1 MTRAALYCR
10 LSREDDG
17 LEGTAESESIQNQ
30 RSMLLAWADRLGCAV
45 QGIYCDEDYSGADR
59 DRPAFNRMIA
69 AARAG
74 QIDVILAKSQSRF
87 TRDMEL
93 VEKYLHGLFPLW
105 GVRFLALVDHVDTA
119 DPAGKKSRQIYGL
132 MNEWYLEDLS
142 ANVRAV
148 LTHKRRQGCSIASG
162 ALYGYRKDPACRG
175 HLLPDEAA
183 AAVVVRIFAL
193 ALSGLGCAAIARR
206 LNAEGIPSPAAAKAL
221 AQGKAPG
228 PGLWSKATVHRMLT
242 NRTYAGD
249 LVQGRVERISW
260 RSSKTRR
267 LPEERWIVAPASQPP
282 LVSRAVFDRVQ
293 ALLAARARSGKPGA
307 PHPLAGLVVCGL
319 CGHLMEQTRSG
330 YRPKNG
336 LPTRYFRC
344 RTARRSP
351 AACCGQPYLP
361 LAELEEL
368 IAGRINA
375 LFEAAACLPPPPAK
389 APPPGAG
396 AGHRL
401 RQALAR
407 LYQDKAAGLLEEEE
421 FSALRTELLARLRL
435 TEAPQ
440 PSPENS
446 RFPPDAPPDPL
457 PPGRELAAALIEK
470 IVVWPPDE
478 TGNRRLEVFWRV

>member
-10 LSREDDG
+10 LSREDEG

-30 RSMLLAWADRLGCAV
+30 RSMLLAWADRLGYAV
-45 QGIYCDEDYSGADR
+45 QGVYCDEDYSGADR

-162 ALYGYRKDPACRG
+162 APYGYQKDPAQKG
-175 HLLPDEAA
+175 HLVPDEAA
-183 AAVVVRIFAL
+183 APVVERIFAL
-193 ALSGLGCAAIARR
+193 ALSGLGCAAIARC

-221 AQGKAPG
+221 TQGKAPG
-228 PGLWSKATVHRMLT
+228 PGLWTKATVHRMLT

-260 RSSKTRR
+260 RGSKTRR
-267 LPEERWIVAPASQPP
+267 LPKERWIVAPASQPP

-293 ALLAARARSGKPGA
+293 ALLSARARSGKQGA

-330 YRPKNG
+330 YQPKSG

-344 RTARRSP
+344 RTARQSP
-351 AACCGQPYLP
+351 ATCCGQPYLP
-361 LAELEEL
+361 LAPLEEL

-375 LFEAAACLPPPPAK
+375 LFESAASLPPPPAK

-396 AGHRL
+396 ARRRL

-407 LYQDKAAGLLEEEE
+407 LYQDNAAGLLEEEE
-421 FSALRTELLARLRL
+421 FSALRTELLARLHL
-435 TEAPQ
+435 AQNPAWG
-440 PSPENS
+440 PE
-446 RFPPDAPPDPL
+446 PAAPPESASSPPL
-457 PPGRELAAALIEK
+457 GRELAAALIEK

-478 TGNRRLEVFWRV
+478 NGNRRLEVFWRV

>member
-1 MTRAALYCR
+1 MMRAALYCR
-10 LSREDDG
+10 LSREDEG
-17 LEGTAESESIQNQ
+17 LTGSEESESIQNQ
-30 RSMLLAWADRLGCAV
+30 RSMLLAWADRLGYMV
-45 QGIYCDEDYSGADR
+45 QGVYCDEDYSGADR

-69 AARAG
+69 AARTG

-162 ALYGYRKDPACRG
+162 APYGYQKDPACKG
-175 HLLPDEAA
+175 HLVPDEAA
-183 AAVVVRIFAL
+183 APVVERIFAL
-193 ALSGLGCAAIARR
+193 ALSGLGCAAIARC

-221 AQGKAPG
+221 AAGRAPG

-260 RSSKTRR
+260 RGSQTRR
-267 LPEERWIVAPASQPP
+267 LPRERWIVAPASQPP

-293 ALLAARARSGKPGA
+293 AMLAARARSGKQGA

-319 CGHLMEQTRSG
+319 CGHLMEQTHSG
-330 YRPKNG
+330 YIPKSG
-336 LPTRYFRC
+336 AAPAKYFRC
-344 RTARRSP
+344 RTARQSP
-351 AACCGQPYLP
+351 LACCGQPYLP
-361 LAELEEL
+361 LAPLEKL
-368 IAGRINA
+368 IAGRVNA
-375 LFEAAACLPPPPAK
+375 LFEAAASLPPPPAK
-389 APPPGAG
+389 TPPPSAG
-396 AGHRL
+396 AGQRL
-401 RQALAR
+401 RQALAG

-421 FSALRTELLARLRL
+421 FAALRSELLARLHL
-435 TEAPQ
+435 TQTPPQ
-440 PSPENS
+440 CLETSKPPEPSP
-446 RFPPDAPPDPL
+446 L
-457 PPGRELAAALIEK
+457 GRELAAALIEK
-470 IVVWPPDE
+470 ILVWPPDAN
-478 TGNRRLEVFWRV
+478 GNRRLEVFWRV

>member
-10 LSREDDG
+10 LSREDEG
-17 LEGTAESESIQNQ
+17 LEASAESESIQNQ
-30 RSMLLAWADRLGCAV
+30 RSMLLAWAERLGYAV

-59 DRPAFNRMIA
+59 DRPAFNRMLA

-105 GVRFLALVDHVDTA
+105 GVRFLALVDHVDTGDA
-119 DPAGKKSRQIYGL
+119 AGKKSRQIYGL

-148 LTHKRRQGCSIASG
+148 LTHKRRQGCSIASSP
-162 ALYGYRKDPACRG
+162 LYGYQKDPARKG

-183 AAVVVRIFAL
+183 APVVERIFRL

-206 LNAEGIPSPAAAKAL
+206 LNAEGIPAAAKAL
-221 AQGKAPG
+221 AAGKVPG
-228 PGLWSKATVHRMLT
+228 PGLWSKATVHRLLT

-260 RSSKTRR
+260 RGKQTRR
-267 LPEERWIVAPASQPP
+267 LPESRWIVAPASQPA

-293 ALLAARARSGKPGA
+293 AMLSARARSGKQGA

-330 YRPKNG
+330 TIPKSG
-336 LPTRYFRC
+336 APTRYFRC
-344 RTARRSP
+344 RTARQSP
-351 AACCGQPYLP
+351 TACPGQPYLP
-361 LAELEEL
+361 LSELEAL
-368 IAGRINA
+368 IAGRVAA
-375 LFEAAACLPPPPAK
+375 LFEAAARLPPAPAK
-389 APPPGAG
+389 APPPAMGADR
-396 AGHRL
+396 RL
-401 RQALAR
+401 RLALAG
-407 LYQDKAAGLLEEEE
+407 LYQDRATGLLAEEE
-421 FSALRTELLARLRL
+421 FAALRSELLARLRQL
-435 TEAPQ
+435 EPPRSPEAP
-440 PSPENS
+440 E
-446 RFPPDAPPDPL
+446 APDPSIPL
-457 PPGRELAAALIEK
+457 PLSRELAAALIEK
-470 IVVWPPDE
+470 ILVYPPDE
-478 TGNRRLEVFWRV
+478 TGNRRLEFFWRV